1 MCRVTGYAAPKG
13 SAMLRSSPA
22 LRRGR
27 LDRTAWMLVAAA
39 VLTQILYPL
48 TPQTL
53 LVVPTVVSVVIFAAA
68 SLTDAARRHGARG
81 AVVLL
86 VVAGGGGLAAEAM
99 GVATG
104 LPFGAYAYTGSLGA
118 ELFDVP
124 VIVPLAWIMMAWPA
138 LVVGRSLVA
147 SSPVAV
153 AAVGGV
159 ALAAWDV
166 FLDPQMVDAGHWRW
180 THPSPSLPLVPGI
193 PLSNYAGWLV
203 VSVLMIAALDRL
215 LGRRRAG
222 APPSG
227 PAAALY
233 LWVYASSVLA
243 HLAFFGLP
251 GSALAGGVL
260 MGLVAVPFA
269 RVVWRAAVPSGLA
282 APAPPRAESALRAV
296 RGSDDRRPR

>member
-1 MCRVTGYAAPKG
+1 
-13 SAMLRSSPA
+13 MLRRSPA

-27 LDRTAWMLVAAA
+27 LDRTAWTLVGAA

-48 TPQTL
+48 TPGAL

-68 SLTDAARRHGARG
+68 SLIDATRLHGARG
-81 AVVLL
+81 TVVLL
-86 VVAGGGGLAAEAM
+86 VVAGGGGLAAEAV

-104 LPFGAYAYTGSLGA
+104 LPFGAYAYTGTLGA

-138 LVVGRSLVA
+138 LVVGRTLVA
-147 SSPVAV
+147 SPASI
-153 AAVGGV
+153 AAVGGI

-203 VSVLMIAALDRL
+203 VSVLMITALDRL
-215 LGRRRAG
+215 IGRRPGG
-222 APPSG
+222 APSSG

-233 LWVYASSVLA
+233 LWVYGSSVLA

-251 GSALAGGVL
+251 GSALVGGVL

-269 RVVWRAAVPSGLA
+269 RVVRRAGL
-282 APAPPRAESALRAV
+282 PAV
-296 RGSDDRRPR
+296 RGSDDRRAR